1 MFSGLRQGSLLYV
14 LDKSNLTL
22 RIGEVTNVSNPKN
35 KLNQPMYPNVQPF
48 AQQETTVDV
57 QVKFGEEF
65 HNFEQLPSSLSS
77 TSKNNLVV
85 SDNKEAMNME
95 VDAMMRTSRAV
106 LDSVPYHEKA
116 LNTCEAM
123 MRELNPQLAKEKE
136 QEEKICVLEE
146 KMGGIENTL
155 NQMMGLL
162 SDAIG
167 QNRPK
172 RNKED

>member
-22 RIGEVTNVSNPKN
+22 RIGEVTNVSNPKTRT
-35 KLNQPMYPNVQPF
+35 NQPMYPNMQPF
-48 AQQETTVDV
+48 AQPDTTVDV

-65 HNFEQLPSSLSS
+65 HNFEQLPSSLAS

-85 SDNKEAMNME
+85 ADNKEAMNME

-106 LDSVPYHEKA
+106 IDSVPYHEKA
-116 LNTCEAM
+116 LQTCEAM
-123 MRELNPQLAKEKE
+123 LRELNPQFAKEKE
-136 QEEKICVLEE
+136 QEEKIGALEE

-167 QNRPK
+167 QNKGRK
-172 RNKED
+172 SKED

>member
-14 LDKSNLTL
+14 VDKSNLTL

-57 QVKFGEEF
+57 QVKFRAEF
-65 HNFEQLPSSLSS
+65 HNFEQLPSMLSS

-95 VDAMMRTSRAV
+95 VDTMMRTSRSV
-106 LDSVPYHEKA
+106 IESVPYHEKA
-116 LNTCEAM
+116 LSTCEAM
-123 MRELNPQLAKEKE
+123 LRELNPQFAKEKE
-136 QEEKICVLEE
+136 QEEKIDALEE

-167 QNRPK
+167 HNNK
-172 RNKED
+172 NKKKED

>member
-65 HNFEQLPSSLSS
+65 HNFEQLPSMLSS

-95 VDAMMRTSRAV
+95 VDTMMRTSRSV
-106 LDSVPYHEKA
+106 IESVPYHEKA
-116 LNTCEAM
+116 LSTCEAM
-123 MRELNPQLAKEKE
+123 LREPNPQFAKEKE
-136 QEEKICVLEE
+136 QEEKIGMLEE
-146 KMGGIENTL
+146 RMGNIDDKLNKMFD
-155 NQMMGLL
+155 LL
-162 SDAIG
+162 SDTLE
-167 QNRPK
+167 RKPK
-172 RNKED
+172 KAKEE

>member
-65 HNFEQLPSSLSS
+65 HNFEQLPSMLSS

-85 SDNKEAMNME
+85 SDNKEAMNIE
-95 VDAMMRTSRAV
+95 VDTMMRTSRSV
-106 LDSVPYHEKA
+106 IESVPYHEKA
-116 LNTCEAM
+116 LSTCEAM
-123 MRELNPQLAKEKE
+123 LRELNPQFAKEKE
-136 QEEKICVLEE
+136 QEEKIDALEE

-167 QNRPK
+167 HNNK
-172 RNKED
+172 NKKKED

>member
-35 KLNQPMYPNVQPF
+35 KLNQPMYTNVQPF

-65 HNFEQLPSSLSS
+65 HNFEQLPSMLSS

-95 VDAMMRTSRAV
+95 VDTMMRTSRAV
-106 LDSVPYHEKA
+106 IESVPYHEKA
-116 LNTCEAM
+116 LSTCEAM
-123 MRELNPQLAKEKE
+123 LRELNPQFAKEKE
-136 QEEKICVLEE
+136 QEEKIDALEE

-167 QNRPK
+167 HNNK
-172 RNKED
+172 NKKKED